1 MFPNLEAEM
10 ARRKITK
17 LKLAKILG
25 VTPTTMSFKLNG
37 KSTLSL
43 KECAKIKKYAFPDKS
58 LDYLFDTAD
67 KK

>member
-1 MFPNLEAEM
+1 
-10 ARRKITK
+10 
-17 LKLAKILG
+17 
-25 VTPTTMSFKLNG
+25 MSFKLNG

-67 KK
+67 KKQKKNRGGEEDGF